1 MTGDTSTN
9 VVLKV
14 AEKLGTD
21 PLELPR
27 LSEQV
32 EPDALDK
39 LHDSDAAVCFE
50 YCGYTVHICPENV
63 ITLTK
68 NHA

>member
-14 AEKLGTD
+14 AEKMGVD
-21 PLELPR
+21 PCDLPR
-27 LSEQV
+27 LSESV
-32 EPDALDK
+32 EPDALNK
-39 LHDSDAAVCFE
+39 LQHSDAAVCFD
-50 YCGYTVHICPENV
+50 YCGYTVHICPENI